1 MSYASAREW
10 SALKGIL
17 PRVFS
22 SPAMRFAGQLFS
34 FPAQVV
40 AGELF
45 RPNPWG
51 DKSSPMYGKGPGS
64 LEYAQTIENAN
75 SAGRTTPIETDYVT
89 PTVTQKVDN
98 FLTNSVAA
106 NIAAN
111 EADKEAVSQGNMT
124 AAEYFGTNI
133 EPASSDLNATQGVLS
148 PKEAWLAKTANSPAA
163 NAGFDPDVRWQLH
176 QKNQDFQ
183 EAKRTGTLDEFALKY
198 PNSQTAKR
206 LNWDPRQGRPF

>member
-10 SALKGIL
+10 SALRGIL

-64 LEYAQTIENAN
+64 LEYAQAIENAN
-75 SAGRTTPIETDYVT
+75 SAGRTAPIETDYVT

-133 EPASSDLNATQGVLS
+133 DPVSSDLNVTQGALS
-148 PKEAWLAKTANSPAA
+148 PKEAWLAKTANSPAQQSGAWDSDEGREQLWQTHLA
-163 NAGFDPDVRWQLH
+163 NQQWRKDKGRNFTHGEL
-176 QKNQDFQ
+176 
-183 EAKRTGTLDEFALKY
+183 
-198 PNSQTAKR
+198 
-206 LNWDPRQGRPF
+206 LN